1 VDSLEALERYKDI
14 VPDFGVFVK
23 VQSSPLHA
31 SVRINTLKVGRPRL
45 LLRLDKAGVKYR
57 VLEWYPL
64 GLRLGPSE
72 RPGKMAEHAL
82 GYIHVQEVLSMVPP
96 LILDPKPGEAILDMC
111 SSPGS
116 KTSQIAQAMEN
127 RGLLVANEPSMIRL
141 KPLRFNCERLGITN
155 VAVTRY
161 DGQSFPDYTFDRV
174 LVDVPCSSEGT
185 ARKDLKVLLR
195 SGRKRSMNL
204 QSLQVRLLKRAL
216 MLTHPGGTVVYS
228 TCTYAPE
235 ENEAVVNQVLDLAR
249 LEKFSL
255 LGLQSSPGLT
265 EWNGET
271 YSEDLKLCARYY
283 PHQNDTGGFFVAKLI
298 RL

>member
-1 VDSLEALERYKDI
+1 VDSLETLERYKAI
-14 VPDFGVFVK
+14 VPDFGGFVK
-23 VQSSPLHA
+23 AQSRPLHA
-31 SVRINTLKVGRPRL
+31 SVRINTLKVERSRL
-45 LLRLDKAGVKYR
+45 LLRLDKAGVEYR

-64 GLRLGPSE
+64 GLRLGLSE

-96 LILDPKPGEAILDMC
+96 LILDPKPGEAVLDMC

-155 VAVTRY
+155 VVVTRY

-174 LVDVPCSSEGT
+174 LADVPCSSEGT

-195 SGRKRSMNL
+195 SGRNRSLDL
-204 QSLQVRLLKRAL
+204 QPLQVRLLKKAL

-235 ENEAVVNQVLDLAR
+235 ENEAVVNQVLGLAR

-255 LGLQSSPGLT
+255 PGLQSSPGLI